1 MPYGSWA
8 TCHASPQDI
17 NVPAFTVPSSHALAD
32 GDSTDRYVYSY
43 SIMVNTNGER
53 FANEG
58 EDTRG
63 RTYAKMG
70 RAILAQPG
78 GVAFQILDA
87 KARKLNIDPTHYAKA
102 HTLEQLAKELDMR
115 VDNFVRTV
123 REFNV
128 AIQPGEFNLDR
139 YKLDGKCTRGLALNN
154 SNHTLSIEE
163 SPLEGW
169 AVRYRAFMRRARWWA
184 DCGWATLPRARA

>member
-1 MPYGSWA
+1 MCPLPCPPRTRW
-8 TCHASPQDI
+8 
-17 NVPAFTVPSSHALAD
+17 PAAIARIV
-32 GDSTDRYVYSY
+32 DRYVYPY
-43 SIMVNTNGER
+43 SIMVNTKGER
-53 FANEG
+53 FADEG

-87 KARKLNIDPTHYAKA
+87 KARKLNIYPTHYARATGAKA
-102 HTLEQLAKELDMR
+102 HTLEQLAKELDIR

-123 REFNV
+123 REFNA
-128 AIQPGEFNLDR
+128 AIQTGEFNPDC
-139 YKLDGKCTRGLALNN
+139 YKLDGKCTRGLALNK
-154 SNHTLSIEE
+154 SNYTLSIEE
-163 SPLEGW
+163 PPFEGW

-184 DCGWATLPRARA
+184 DCGWATMPRAPA